1 MKKTIMLILAGLIL
15 LNPLRAET
23 DDDRPIT
30 IEELP
35 SEARNFISLHFPGE
49 RVALALMERDFP
61 DIDYKVVFATGAMA
75 EFDRQGLWTEISCRY
90 SEMPAGIVPEPM
102 EAKAAELY
110 PDSRVTEIERG
121 RKGYELKL
129 DNGME
134 LTFGTDFR
142 LLDIDD

>member
-1 MKKTIMLILAGLIL
+1 
-15 LNPLRAET
+15 
-23 DDDRPIT
+23 
-30 IEELP
+30 
-35 SEARNFISLHFPGE
+35 
-49 RVALALMERDFP
+49 
-61 DIDYKVVFATGAMA
+61 
-75 EFDRQGLWTEISCRY
+75 
-90 SEMPAGIVPEPM
+90 M